1 MDESL
6 IKERLD
12 SFHGFTEA
20 ASDSIDAVDSML
32 GNATWQL
39 KLLFND
45 HIKNGGK
52 AKIDFP
58 EPIKC
63 FVLNWNEVIEVV
75 SFRLD
80 DNLKVDLIDRFIH
93 VVDGENRS
101 YEIMYLDLKQQLEIL
116 YRIERILKEKIA
128 QNKGG

>member
-1 MDESL
+1 MDKSL

-12 SFHGFTEA
+12 NFHDFAEI
-20 ASDSIDAVDSML
+20 ASDSIETVDLML
-32 GNATWQL
+32 GNASWQL

-45 HIKNGGK
+45 YIKNGGK

-58 EPIKC
+58 EPGKC
-63 FVLNWNEVIEVV
+63 FISNWNEVIEVV

-93 VVDGENRS
+93 VVDRKNVS
-101 YEIMYLDLKQQLEIL
+101 YDIMYLDDFKQQLGIL
-116 YRIERILKEKIA
+116 YKIERILKEKIL
-128 QNKGG
+128 QK